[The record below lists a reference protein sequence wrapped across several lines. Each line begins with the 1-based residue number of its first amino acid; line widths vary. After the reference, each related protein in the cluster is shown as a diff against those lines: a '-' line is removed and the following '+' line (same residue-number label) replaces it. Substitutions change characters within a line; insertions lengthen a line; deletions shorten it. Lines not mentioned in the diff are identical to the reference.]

1 MRYYNLISVK
11 TTKSNFL
18 AVITYT
24 EAKIK
29 LTGQDSKEILS
40 KINKTV
46 DKYNIQNAIINIYG
60 KSRYKSYT
68 LKTSNQRIAHS
79 TSRK

>member
-11 TTKSNFL
+11 TAKSNFL

-40 KINKTV
+40 KINKKKEV
-46 DKYNIQNAIINIYG
+46 NYERQM
-60 KSRYKSYT
+60 
-68 LKTSNQRIAHS
+68 
-79 TSRK
+79 

>member
-1 MRYYNLISVK
+1 MRYYNLISVR
-11 TTKSNFL
+11 TAKSNFL

-40 KINKTV
+40 KINKIV
-46 DKYNIQNAIINIYG
+46 DKYKINTGVINIYV
-60 KSRYKSYT
+60 KRSKR
-68 LKTSNQRIAHS
+68 
-79 TSRK
+79 

>member
-11 TTKSNFL
+11 TAKSNFL
-18 AVITYT
+18 AVITYK

-29 LTGQDSKEILS
+29 LRGQDSKEILS
-40 KINKTV
+40 KINKIV

-60 KSRYKSYT
+60 KRRT
-68 LKTSNQRIAHS
+68 I
-79 TSRK
+79 

>member
-11 TTKSNFL
+11 TAKSNFL

-29 LTGQDSKEILS
+29 LTEQDSKEILS

-60 KSRYKSYT
+60 KRSKR
-68 LKTSNQRIAHS
+68 
-79 TSRK
+79 

>member
-11 TTKSNFL
+11 TAKSNFL
-18 AVITYT
+18 AVIIYQ

-29 LTGQDSKEILS
+29 LRGDTSKEILS
-40 KINKTV
+40 KINKIV

-60 KSRYKSYT
+60 KRRT
-68 LKTSNQRIAHS
+68 I
-79 TSRK
+79 